1 MFTHDRTDQVIF
13 VIVLGS
19 IIGTAFRYMLRHSRK
34 HGYIDRDSFVAQ
46 YLALAV
52 FSSGISNMLGS
63 DDLLTAFA
71 AGNAVSWDGHFNL
84 ETEDDFFAAILDLV
98 LNCAGFIYIGTW

>member
-1 MFTHDRTDQVIF
+1 LFTHDRTDQVIF
-13 VIVLGS
+13 GIVLGS